1 MTLIEDQTYQP
12 KILVIDDERR
22 IRDGCSKIL
31 LRENCLVDV
40 AEDGDTGLKMIE
52 EKHYDIILT
61 DLMMP
66 GVGGM
71 EIVARVR

>member
-1 MTLIEDQTYQP
+1 MALIEDQTYCP
-12 KILVIDDERR
+12 KILVIDDEKR

-31 LRENCLVDV
+31 TKENCLVDT
-40 AEDGDTGLKMIE
+40 AESGETGLTMIA

-66 GVGGM
+66 GIGGM
-71 EIVARVR
+71 ETPP